1 MGYES
6 IHSLCMHKISWL
18 LYLEFYRTVLILFV
32 FVVFLGSNKI
42 SGMLPEYQRSVH
54 AGPCNPKLKSSL
66 QELLGSGGRRS
77 AWKTSDPQ
85 SPSSECLCNC
95 AFFQVNLTE
104 LKTFP
109 NPPNAVTN
117 VTAAV
122 MVLMAPRGRVP
133 KDRSWKA
140 AKIFMGKVSLAQ
152 VAEGK
157 SQ

>member
-1 MGYES
+1 M
-6 IHSLCMHKISWL
+6 
-18 LYLEFYRTVLILFV
+18 
-32 FVVFLGSNKI
+32 
-42 SGMLPEYQRSVH
+42 
-54 AGPCNPKLKSSL
+54 
-66 QELLGSGGRRS
+66 
-77 AWKTSDPQ
+77 
-85 SPSSECLCNC
+85 
-95 AFFQVNLTE
+95 NLTE

-133 KDRSWKA
+133 RDRSWKA

-152 VAEGK
+152 AAEGK

>member
-1 MGYES
+1 M
-6 IHSLCMHKISWL
+6 
-18 LYLEFYRTVLILFV
+18 
-32 FVVFLGSNKI
+32 
-42 SGMLPEYQRSVH
+42 
-54 AGPCNPKLKSSL
+54 
-66 QELLGSGGRRS
+66 
-77 AWKTSDPQ
+77 
-85 SPSSECLCNC
+85 
-95 AFFQVNLTE
+95 NLTE

-122 MVLMAPRGRVP
+122 MVLMAPHGRVP

-157 SQ
+157 SQRLLNILIITDVLD